1 MQHVV
6 VIGGGDAFD
15 TYDAYLAAL
24 RERTFDLERL
34 RAKGWKSSLSSAL
47 GEEFD
52 VLSLRMPCPDN
63 AKYLEWKIVF
73 EKFLLLLSEPAVFV
87 GHSLGGIF
95 LAKYFSEE
103 HSFEKVKVLFLVAAP
118 FEDANGY
125 SLVDFSITDDLR
137 GLKSSGIPVH
147 LYQSEDDTIVPYSNF
162 KRYAEALP
170 SAVRHSFTDRWHFV
184 QEEFPELVED
194 IRNPDKKQR

>member
-1 MQHVV
+1 MQQVV

-15 TYDAYLAAL
+15 TYDEYLAAL

-34 RAKGWKSSLSSAL
+34 RAKGWKSSLGSAL
-47 GEEFD
+47 GEGFD

-73 EKFLLLLSEPAVFV
+73 EKLLPLLSAPAIFV

-103 HSFEKVKVLFLVAAP
+103 RSFEKVKALFLVAAP
-118 FEDANGY
+118 FEDGNGY
-125 SLVDFSITDDLR
+125 SLVDFSISDDLK
-137 GLKSSGIPVH
+137 GLESSGIPIH
-147 LYQSEDDTIVPYSNF
+147 LYQSEDDTIVPYSNLE
-162 KRYAEALP
+162 RYAQAL
-170 SAVRHSFTDRWHFV
+170 STAVQHSFTDRWHFV
-184 QEEFPELVED
+184 QEEFPEIAQD
-194 IRNPDKKQR
+194 IRSLK

>member
-1 MQHVV
+1 MQQVV

-24 RERTFDLERL
+24 RQRTFDLERL
-34 RAKGWKSSLSSAL
+34 RGRGWKSSLGSVL
-47 GEEFD
+47 GEGFD

-73 EKFLLLLSEPAVFV
+73 EKLLPLLSEPAIFV

-103 HSFEKVKVLFLVAAP
+103 RRFEKVKALFLVAAP
-118 FEDANGY
+118 FEDGNGY
-125 SLVDFSITDDLR
+125 SLVDFSISDDLS
-137 GLKSSGIPVH
+137 GLRFSRIPIH
-147 LYQSEDDTIVPYSNF
+147 LYQSEDDTIVAYSSLE
-162 KRYAEALP
+162 RYEEALP
-170 SAVRHSFTDRWHFV
+170 SAVRHSFADRWHFV
-184 QEEFPELVED
+184 QEEFPEIAQD
-194 IRNPDKKQR
+194 IRSLR